1 MSGNTDCDKGK
12 LVTRQSVLSLGNG
25 NWTALWNVS
34 VLFDILK
41 CVFRYKY

>member
-12 LVTRQSVLSLGNG
+12 LVTRQNALSLGNG
-25 NWTALWNVS
+25 NWTVLQNVS

-41 CVFRYKY
+41 CVFIYKY